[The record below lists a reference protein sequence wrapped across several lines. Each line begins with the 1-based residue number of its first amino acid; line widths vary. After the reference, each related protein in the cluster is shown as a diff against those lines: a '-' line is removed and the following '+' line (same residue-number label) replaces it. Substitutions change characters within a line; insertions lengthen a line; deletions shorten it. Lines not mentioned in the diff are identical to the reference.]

1 MLTKKLFKRPWT
13 LLEGLRAYFNWSC
26 KSILYWHDP
35 RKYIFFKFY
44 SSHIFTAFP
53 CYFFNLT
60 SRWLLLLVAIIVY
73 VKNFLKRDQSIMYTL
88 WRTNRL
94 ENEKERNEEPHSTF
108 KIQFCSYEYCRNSS
122 HTSTAFPCYFLTLM
136 SRWLLPLVAIIVYV
150 KKILKR
156 DQSIMYTLWRANR
169 LENEKER
176 NEEPHSTFK
185 IQFCSNECDFL
196 LQDIFCWYF

>member
-73 VKNFLKRDQSIMYTL
+73 VKKILKRDQSIMYTL
-88 WRTNRL
+88 WRANRL

-122 HTSTAFPCYFLTLM
+122 HTSTAFPCYFLTLI

-150 KKILKR
+150 KKKFKKR
-156 DQSIMYTLWRANR
+156 SIYYVYIMT
-169 LENEKER
+169 
-176 NEEPHSTFK
+176 
-185 IQFCSNECDFL
+185 C
-196 LQDIFCWYF
+196 